1 MAEMPPRNQFMQ
13 VSAAP
18 HTRVIR
24 QSLSFA
30 SVPFGLLGYKILSE
44 ARETDVQ
51 TSQAIHGIEDPC
63 RDQKNVVAL
72 SRPSDYLPF
81 GHPVPKGHICP
92 KFLTGLEVCIRL

>member
-44 ARETDVQ
+44 ARETDRC
-51 TSQAIHGIEDPC
+51 A
-63 RDQKNVVAL
+63 N
-72 SRPSDYLPF
+72 
-81 GHPVPKGHICP
+81 
-92 KFLTGLEVCIRL
+92 LTGHTWD